1 MSRDDSSLYTGIT
14 STTFE
19 RVRLKRDVIKKQKQ
33 EERAQLQRGSD
44 VILDRIDDELGLI
57 PEKIWDLASVDDTE
71 GNVKSKLIA
80 LKLYKEYL
88 TLLRGELVG
97 LLRKKV
103 EAPNE

>member
-19 RVRLKRDVIKKQKQ
+19 RVRLKRDEIKKQKQ

>member
-19 RVRLKRDVIKKQKQ
+19 RVRLKRDVIKKLKQ

-44 VILDRIDDELGLI
+44 VILDRIDDELELI

>member
-44 VILDRIDDELGLI
+44 VILDRIDDELELI